1 MHRFDRRLE
10 IRQLNLCKTFRGKN
24 INDLWAPLLEVV
36 GEEDEDGEEHGEG
49 DGEDHQQAG
58 VNHSRQLS
66 RF

>member
-1 MHRFDRRLE
+1 MNFVKWRFSSKNFSRLK
-10 IRQLNLCKTFRGKN
+10 QK
-24 INDLWAPLLEVV
+24 DLRAPLLEVV